1 MEEQKDNIKN
11 WIKIQHDKKRKVV
24 LVASGGTRVSLE
36 KNPVRFL
43 ENFSTGMRG
52 AISVEKF
59 IASGYAVCFLHRD
72 SSLFPWSRNLP
83 SGRALLDMF
92 KVKKIS
98 EGRQDSFQ
106 GLAPRRETSQD
117 SFQGCEDSS
126 SKSSQSECPSQE
138 VFSLKDEDTN
148 STMVDGLKSYKK
160 AIDDEMLLV
169 IDFTCLYEYLKL
181 LQYISESLS
190 LMGED
195 AMIYLAAA
203 VSDFYI
209 PYEDMPEH
217 KMESEGDEIMIK
229 MKTVPKM
236 LSHLVDEWAPNA
248 FVVSF
253 KLETND
259 SIVVSK
265 ARDALNK
272 YKHHVVIANLMKD
285 RRTNVIIITKD
296 SEHNLVLS
304 EKEKLDGEVIED
316 KIITSL
322 IRLHYNFIVKRY
334 SVTQGK

>member
-1 MEEQKDNIKN
+1 MEEEEDNIKN
-11 WIKIQHDKKRKVV
+11 WINIQHNKNRKVV
-24 LVASGGTRVSLE
+24 LIASGGTRVSLE
-36 KNPVRFL
+36 KNAVRFL

-59 IASGYAVCFLHRD
+59 IAAGYAVCFLHRD

-83 SGRALLDMF
+83 SGKALLDLF
-92 KVKKIS
+92 EINNVN
-98 EGRQDSFQ
+98 EGHQDSFQ

-117 SFQGCEDSS
+117 SFQGCQDSS
-126 SKSSQSECPSQE
+126 SKSSQSERPSQE
-138 VFSLKDEDTN
+138 VLSFKDKNIN
-148 STMVDGLKSYKK
+148 SSMVNGWKSYKK

-169 IDFTCLYEYLKL
+169 IDFTCVYQYLKL

-190 LMGED
+190 FMGSD
-195 AMIYLAAA
+195 VMIYLAAA

-217 KMESEGDEIMIK
+217 KMESVGEEITLK

-236 LSHLVDEWAPNA
+236 LSHLVKEWAPNA

-259 SIVVSK
+259 SIVVKK
-265 ARDALNK
+265 AREALDT
-272 YKHHVVIANLMKD
+272 YKHHIVIANLMKD
-285 RRTNVIIITKD
+285 RRTNVMIITRD

-304 EKEKLDGEVIED
+304 ENERLEGKVIED
-316 KIITSL
+316 KIVNSL
-322 IRLHYNFIVKRY
+322 VSSHYNFIIKCYKDVK
-334 SVTQGK
+334 

>member
-1 MEEQKDNIKN
+1 
-11 WIKIQHDKKRKVV
+11 
-24 LVASGGTRVSLE
+24 
-36 KNPVRFL
+36 
-43 ENFSTGMRG
+43 
-52 AISVEKF
+52 
-59 IASGYAVCFLHRD
+59 
-72 SSLFPWSRNLP
+72 
-83 SGRALLDMF
+83 
-92 KVKKIS
+92 
-98 EGRQDSFQ
+98 
-106 GLAPRRETSQD
+106 
-117 SFQGCEDSS
+117 
-126 SKSSQSECPSQE
+126 
-138 VFSLKDEDTN
+138 
-148 STMVDGLKSYKK
+148 MVDGLKSYKK

>member
-1 MEEQKDNIKN
+1 MDSEQEDNIKN
-11 WIKIQHDKKRKVV
+11 WIKIQHDKNRKVV

-72 SSLFPWSRNLP
+72 NSLFPWSRNLP
-83 SGRALLDMF
+83 SGRALLDMY
-92 KVKKIS
+92 KVKKI
-98 EGRQDSFQ
+98 G
-106 GLAPRRETSQD
+106 
-117 SFQGCEDSS
+117 EDS
-126 SKSSQSECPSQE
+126 SQE
-138 VFSLKDEDTN
+138 VFSLKDEDMN
-148 STMVDGLKSYKK
+148 STMINGLKSYKK

-169 IDFTCLYEYLKL
+169 IDFTYLYEYLKL

-190 LMGED
+190 SLGED

-203 VSDFYI
+203 VSDFYT

-217 KMESEGDEIMIK
+217 KIESEGDEIILK

-265 ARDALNK
+265 ARDALKK
-272 YKHHVVIANLMKD
+272 YNHHVVIANLMKD

-304 EKEKLDGEVIED
+304 EKEKLDGGVIED
-316 KIITSL
+316 KIINSL
-322 IRLHYNFIVKRY
+322 IRLHYNFTVKRY

>member
-1 MEEQKDNIKN
+1 MDQEQKDNIKN
-11 WIKIQHDKKRKVV
+11 WIKIQYDKKRKVV

-98 EGRQDSFQ
+98 E
-106 GLAPRRETSQD
+106 E
-117 SFQGCEDSS
+117 CEDSS
-126 SKSSQSECPSQE
+126 SKSSQSERPSQE

-160 AIDDEMLLV
+160 AMDDEMLLV

-195 AMIYLAAA
+195 AMIYLATA

-296 SEHNLVLS
+296 SEHNLVLY
-304 EKEKLDGEVIED
+304 EKEKLDGKVIED
-316 KIITSL
+316 KIINSL
-322 IRLHYNFIVKRY
+322 IRLHYNFIVKHY
-334 SVTQGK
+334 TDIQGK